1 MRRGPIIALAVC
13 GFLALAWGGLWLW
26 SADRLETLLADW
38 HDDQRQRGI
47 TLDYEGPVWS
57 GFPLA
62 LSSRFTEPHV
72 ANLQGLAW
80 HGPTIEASVSPL
92 QPLVSRWRAPG
103 RHEIALPGRVGF
115 AGAALPEAITVDA
128 AGLRAEVSLD
138 GRGKLEK
145 VELEGSGLVV
155 LAAGDEPVEA
165 AALALAAGPL
175 VEEGEALSL
184 PLALRIRDLALPE
197 RLIGELP
204 SLIETLTADITL
216 QGPEPEGDDP
226 EEILRQWSAGRGV
239 ARIERIGLLWA
250 GLDLRASGHLGLDTA
265 LRPSGRLD
273 LRADGI
279 GQLAQ
284 VLVEAGAI
292 NRNEALGLTLAAL
305 GLQQTNPETGAK
317 EVAVPLIL
325 EKGEA
330 RLGPIRLGPVPPLLQ
345 P

>member
-1 MRRGPIIALAVC
+1 MRRGPVIALAVC
-13 GFLALAWGGLWLW
+13 GLLALAWGALWLW

-47 TLDYEGPVWS
+47 TLDYDGPVWS

-62 LSSRFTEPHV
+62 LSSQFAKPHV
-72 ANLQGLAW
+72 ASRQGLAW
-80 HGPTIEASVSPL
+80 RGPTIEASISPL

-103 RHEIALPGRVGF
+103 RHEIELPGR
-115 AGAALPEAITVDA
+115 AGSASVALPEGITVDA
-128 AGLRAEVSLD
+128 AGLQAEVGLD

-155 LAAGDEPVEA
+155 LAAGYEPVEA
-165 AALALAAGPL
+165 AELALAAGPL
-175 VEEGEALSL
+175 VEKGEALTL
-184 PLALRIRDLALPE
+184 PLTLRIRDLALPE
-197 RLIGELP
+197 TLIGELP
-204 SLIETLTADITL
+204 GLIKNLTADITL
-216 QGPEPEGDDP
+216 LGPEPQSDDP

-239 ARIERIGLLWA
+239 ARIDRVGLLWA
-250 GLDLRASGHLGLDTA
+250 GLDLRASGHLGLDAA

-305 GLQQTNPETGAK
+305 GLQRTNPETGAK

-325 EKGEA
+325 ENGEA
-330 RLGPIRLGPVPPLLQ
+330 RLGPIRLGRVPSLLE